1 MEKRRALDA
10 YEQAWAQT
18 VEEKIRTWLDE
29 CWTAASTYENPL
41 TDTVRGIDSM
51 VRLILDYPVM
61 FPDATVRK
69 AGSVDEH
76 HGCVRWPW
84 RLSSSAR
91 IRTMGRDFGHA
102 LQGVDFID
110 FTSEGKISRVV
121 CFFDEE
127 AHARLAAGTA

>member
-1 MEKRRALDA
+1 VEKRKSLEA
-10 YEQAWAQT
+10 YEQAWAET
-18 VEEKIRTWLDE
+18 VEEKVRTWLDE

-41 TDTVRGIDSM
+41 TDTVCGIDSM

-61 FPDATVRK
+61 FPDATMRK
-69 AGSVDEH
+69 AGSADEH

-102 LQGVDFID
+102 LQGVDIID
-110 FTSEGKISRVV
+110 FTSDGKISRVIS
-121 CFFDEE
+121 FFDDGGR
-127 AHARLAAGTA
+127 ARVAAGRA